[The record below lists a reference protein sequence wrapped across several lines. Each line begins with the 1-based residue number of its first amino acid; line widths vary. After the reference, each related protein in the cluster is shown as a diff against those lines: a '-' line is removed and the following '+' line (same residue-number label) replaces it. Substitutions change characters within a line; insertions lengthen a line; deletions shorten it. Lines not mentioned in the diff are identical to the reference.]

1 MNHRVLLLVS
11 QKELP
16 TVLRLR
22 QKEKKKKKSIK
33 LTGASDKCA
42 ASGEFVDPFDS
53 NRILQRSVIG
63 KRERGGGIKAAGT
76 TQHHTFF
83 LVKFA
88 YLSPWSSSL
97 FFSVILVNVIHKSAG
112 AEATTAQQQQPI
124 VTISWNKLQSDE
136 LLRNSSGFPW
146 CAWSCLTAQGMLKCC
161 AASYSLY
168 RDGLLPSSGWR
179 A

>member
-63 KRERGGGIKAAGT
+63 KRERGGVSKQPGPPST
-76 TQHHTFF
+76 TPFF
-83 LVKFA
+83 LLNLHIFH
-88 YLSPWSSSL
+88 LDHLL
-97 FFSVILVNVIHKSAG
+97 FFSRLFSSMSFTSLPVRRR
-112 AEATTAQQQQPI
+112 
-124 VTISWNKLQSDE
+124 
-136 LLRNSSGFPW
+136 LLHSS
-146 CAWSCLTAQGMLKCC
+146 
-161 AASYSLY
+161 
-168 RDGLLPSSGWR
+168 SSR
-179 A
+179 S